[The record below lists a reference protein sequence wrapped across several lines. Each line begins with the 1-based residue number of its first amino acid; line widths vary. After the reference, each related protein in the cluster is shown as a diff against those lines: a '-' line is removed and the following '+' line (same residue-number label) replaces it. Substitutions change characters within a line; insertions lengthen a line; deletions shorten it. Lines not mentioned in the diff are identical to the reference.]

1 MEKIALL
8 NSLPFFVSVVLLLS
22 FILVILIAGLHVY
35 YGITRTCFKLK
46 FVILLWLE
54 RAKLWIQRSL
64 LRKPTTRYNCPQ
76 EQPSFAPLTLS
87 DLSPE
92 SNPVL
97 PLSKSEK
104 LSYQKTARKQAKRG
118 ANGRFIK

>member
-8 NSLPFFVSVVLLLS
+8 NSLPFFISVLLWVF
-22 FILVILIAGLHVY
+22 FILAVLIVGLHVY
-35 YGITRTCFKLK
+35 YGITHTFYRFK
-46 FVILLWLE
+46 FVILLSLE
-54 RAKLWIQRSL
+54 RAKLLIQRYL
-64 LRKPTTRYNCPQ
+64 LRRPTTRYNMVEP
-76 EQPSFAPLTLS
+76 PSFAPLTLS

-97 PLSKSEK
+97 PLSKKEK
-104 LSYQKTARKQAKRG
+104 SSYQKSARKQVKRG

>member
-8 NSLPFFVSVVLLLS
+8 NSLPFFVSVVLWLS
-22 FILVILIAGLHVY
+22 FILAILIAGLHVY

-54 RAKLWIQRSL
+54 RAKLLIQRSL
-64 LRKPTTRYNCPQ
+64 LRKPTTRYNL
-76 EQPSFAPLTLS
+76 EETPSFAPLTLS